1 MTAIPGFDEL
11 SGRCDG
17 FAIVYPLIFFRCH
30 SLIVGMISCKDGEC
44 CKDGKCMKMPGN
56 WNVYYIVEN
65 ITACIVCK
73 LQAQG
78 KLTKF

>member
-17 FAIVYPLIFFRCH
+17 FAVVYPLIFFRCH

-56 WNVYYIVEN
+56 
-65 ITACIVCK
+65 
-73 LQAQG
+73 
-78 KLTKF
+78 